1 MMMDAILC
9 SLSPKRLAMIQED
22 PEVVTDLVDA
32 RHESEIPG
40 LLDLGNTWHA
50 LDVLLGE
57 GKNALLGDA
66 VLARSGEKL
75 PGAAKAKLLPPA
87 RVVEISKALAALSPT
102 HVRDKF
108 KSLAGKHVHGNYGD
122 DPGVEDDTAYL
133 REKVSKRQ
141 AVEIKELS
149 EALLSMT
156 VLYAEA
162 AKTKYSILMV
172 IVNS

>member
-1 MMMDAILC
+1 MDAILC

-66 VLARSGEKL
+66 VLARTGEKL
-75 PGAAKAKLLPPA
+75 PGAAKAKLLAPA
-87 RVVEISKALAALSPT
+87 RVAEIAKALTGLTPT
-102 HVRDKF
+102 HVKDKF
-108 KSLAGKHVHGNYGD
+108 KSLAGKQVHGGYGD
-122 DPGVEDDTAYL
+122 DQGAEDDTEYL
-133 REKVSKRQ
+133 REKVSKKQ
-141 AVEIKELS
+141 AAEVKELS
-149 EALLSMT
+149 EALISLT
-156 VLYAEA
+156 ALYTEA

-172 IVNS
+172 IVSQ

>member
-1 MMMDAILC
+1 MDAILC

-50 LDVLLGE
+50 LDVILGE

-75 PGAAKAKLLPPA
+75 PGAAKAKLLSPA
-87 RVVEISKALAALSPT
+87 RVAEIAKALAALPAT
-102 HVRDKF
+102 QVRDKF
-108 KSLAGKHVHGNYGD
+108 KALAGKQVHGGYGD
-122 DPGVEDDTAYL
+122 DQGGEDDTAYL

-141 AVEIKELS
+141 TEEVKELS
-149 EALLSMT
+149 EALVSLIA
-156 VLYAEA
+156 LYTEA

-172 IVNS
+172 IVSS

>member
-1 MMMDAILC
+1 MDAILC

-50 LDVLLGE
+50 LDVILGE

-66 VLARSGEKL
+66 VLARTGEKL
-75 PGAAKAKLLPPA
+75 PGAAKAKLLAPA
-87 RVVEISKALAALSPT
+87 RVAEISKALAALPAT
-102 HVRDKF
+102 QVRDKF
-108 KSLAGKHVHGNYGD
+108 KALAGKGVHGGYGD
-122 DPGVEDDTAYL
+122 DQGGEDDTAYL

-141 AVEIKELS
+141 VEEVKELS
-149 EALLSMT
+149 EALVSLIA
-156 VLYAEA
+156 LYAEA

-172 IVNS
+172 IVSS

>member
-1 MMMDAILC
+1 MDAILC

-22 PEVVTDLVDA
+22 PEVVIDLIDA
-32 RHESEIPG
+32 RHEDEIPG

-75 PGAAKAKLLPPA
+75 PGSAKAKLLSPE
-87 RVVEISKALAALSPT
+87 RVVEIAKALAALPAT

-108 KSLAGKHVHGNYGD
+108 KTLAGKGVHGKYGD
-122 DPGVEDDTAYL
+122 DAGTDDDTAYL
-133 REKVSKRQ
+133 REKVSKRT
-141 AVEIKELS
+141 VEEISELS
-149 EALLSMT
+149 EALQSLT
-156 VLYAEA
+156 VLYQEA
-162 AKTKYSILMV
+162 AKTKQSMLMV
-172 IVNS
+172 IVS